1 MGAKISRRSG
11 RRAAVAVNVVSTVGE
26 LATPDETR
34 TDETDVDRVAGGGQ
48 VDGGNASTGGIPE
61 PDPPVSEQK
70 LTDSCFGQSD
80 EPADPVPE
88 GPMTGGSGTGVTG
101 NQRCPTFGTICGG
114 FLHGTAGR
122 TKCM

>member
-1 MGAKISRRSG
+1 MQLKDSNGMGAKMSRRSG
-11 RRAAVAVNVVSTVGE
+11 RKAVNVASTVGE
-26 LATPDETR
+26 LA
-34 TDETDVDRVAGGGQ
+34 TDETDVDRVAGGGR
-48 VDGGNASTGGIPE
+48 VDGGNTSTGGIPE

-70 LTDSCFGQSD
+70 LTDFCFGQSD

-101 NQRCPTFGTICGG
+101 NQRCLTFGTICSD
-114 FLHGTAGR
+114 FPFGTAGR